1 MNIRLHC
8 LLLCTCVL
16 AAGCAASGPYA
27 VPETEPWFA
36 SDRTA
41 RSADRGVALVLSSGG
56 ARGFAHVGV
65 LKVLEANG
73 LRPDIIVG
81 CSAGSVVGALYA
93 SGLTAAELDAVMAKL
108 DASAFSD
115 WTMPGIAFL
124 TSPLGF
130 VKGDGLRR
138 FVDDHAK
145 LHAIE
150 AFPIRFGAV
159 ATDLVTGEVVVFN
172 AGDVGRAVHASSA
185 VPGLVSPARIS
196 GRLYGDCQV
205 SSPLPVKAARLL
217 GAKRI
222 VAVDVIYPPVDAG
235 LTSSMRVVF
244 QAFAISTYHLKEF
257 EAAMADVVIAPQLP
271 RTSGQL
277 GFEHR
282 QQLIA
287 AGEQAT
293 REMLERLRPL
303 FRN

>member
-1 MNIRLHC
+1 MKIGLHGVFLCGC
-8 LLLCTCVL
+8 LL
-16 AAGCAASGPYA
+16 AAGCATTAPHDGP
-27 VPETEPWFA
+27 EMEPWFA
-36 SDRTA
+36 DRIA
-41 RSADRGVALVLSSGG
+41 GPADRGIALVLSSGA

-81 CSAGSVVGALYA
+81 CSAGSIVGALYA
-93 SGLTAAELDAVMAKL
+93 SGLTAAELETSMATL
-108 DASAFSD
+108 DASAFYD
-115 WTMPGIAFL
+115 WTMPGVAFL
-124 TSPLGF
+124 TSPLGL
-130 VKGDGLRR
+130 VKGEGLHR
-138 FVDDHAK
+138 FVDAHAK

-150 AFPIRFGAV
+150 DFPIRFGSV

-196 GRLYGDCQV
+196 GRLYGDCQI

-235 LTSSMRVVF
+235 LTSSLRVVF
-244 QAFAISTYHLKEF
+244 QAFAISTHHLKEF
-257 EAAMADVVIAPQLP
+257 EAAMADAVIAPQLP
-271 RTSGQL
+271 RTSGQM

-282 QQLIA
+282 QQLVA
-287 AGEQAT
+287 AGERAT
-293 REMLERLRPL
+293 KEMLERLRPL
-303 FRN
+303 FTN